1 MVHGATALGDAAK
14 FIEEGE
20 ELAILARLC
29 DGPGCFVAGT
39 PVQTII
45 RGEDGR
51 FHLLVKPIERVSKG
65 NLVLARDEKTGRTQ
79 VRRVLRTTVRHVD
92 KVLTVALADAKTHK
106 VVERITA
113 TREHP
118 FYVRRKGFTP
128 AGGLA
133 VGNAIVTRA
142 GPALVVQSVTWRRRA
157 EGYTVHNFV
166 VEDDHSYFVG
176 THGGGAWVHN
186 GEGDCLKGIGGL
198 FGKSESAILDAAPKG
213 WRRVITSNAVGRTN
227 GWKLLDANGVERVRF
242 MRPEDNAAK
251 IQWYRQKFG
260 YWRWQSAA
268 GDFLDEN
275 GNVVPANHP
284 EFNELTHIIYS
295 GR

>member
-1 MVHGATALGDAAK
+1 
-14 FIEEGE
+14 GE

-39 PVQTII
+39 PVQTIV

-51 FHLLVKPIERVSKG
+51 FHLLVKPIEKVHQG

-92 KVLTVALADAKTHK
+92 KVLAVALADAKTHK

-118 FYVRRKGFTP
+118 FYVRGKGFTP

-142 GPALVVQSVTWRRRA
+142 GPRLVVQSVTWRRRA

-186 GEGDCLKGIGGL
+186 PPCWRIHTVAPDWAVKGAHITYDGVELAVRPAADGAIVFKPVFSGG
-198 FGKSESAILDAAPKG
+198 GRAADAAAADAQQLLG
-213 WRRVITSNAVGRTN
+213 DREFVTRMLDRVRAAKPYVTQFPNDGGVGRSYE
-227 GWKLLDANGVERVRF
+227 LHFLEHAL
-242 MRPEDNAAK
+242 
-251 IQWYRQKFG
+251 QQL
-260 YWRWQSAA
+260 A
-268 GDFLDEN
+268 GQ
-275 GNVVPANHP
+275 
-284 EFNELTHIIYS
+284 
-295 GR
+295 